1 MPFRSGA
8 QCMMGPIT
16 SSDTIWFEQPLNE
29 RVRTYLRLEFLF
41 KRLRHHRADA
51 SYWGRRAAVGALL
64 DIFLLLGRSDLKGDI
79 TKELGEQHAHLRR
92 LEAQPGVNDDRLSDV
107 LQRIDQAVL
116 AIQGLS
122 SQFAGAALRNN
133 DFLVSIANRIAIPG
147 GTTGFDLP
155 NFELWL
161 RRPLEESERDL
172 NAWCSDIGAF
182 ERAIELDL
190 DLIRASAD
198 PKSVMAREGI
208 HVQSLEGP
216 RQMLRI
222 GVPADCR
229 SHPEISAGKHRFTVR
244 FMETRE
250 TSSRSHQV
258 RTDVEF
264 QLACCGIG

>member
-1 MPFRSGA
+1 
-8 QCMMGPIT
+8 MMGPGT
-16 SSDTIWFEQPLNE
+16 SSDIIWFEQPLNE

-41 KRLRHHRADA
+41 KRLKHHRADA

-107 LQRIDQAVL
+107 LKRIEQAVQ

-161 RRPLEESERDL
+161 RRPLEESEHDL
-172 NAWCSDIGAF
+172 NAWCADIGAF
-182 ERAIELDL
+182 ERAIDL
-190 DLIRASAD
+190 DLELIRNSAN
-198 PKSVMAREGI
+198 PSTMVARDGI
-208 HVQSLEGP
+208 HVQSLDGP

-222 GVPADCR
+222 GVPVTCR
-229 SHPEISAGKHRFTVR
+229 AHPEISAGKHRFTVR

-250 TSSRSHQV
+250 TGSRSHQV
-258 RTDVEF
+258 RTDIEF
-264 QLACCGIG
+264 RLACCGIG